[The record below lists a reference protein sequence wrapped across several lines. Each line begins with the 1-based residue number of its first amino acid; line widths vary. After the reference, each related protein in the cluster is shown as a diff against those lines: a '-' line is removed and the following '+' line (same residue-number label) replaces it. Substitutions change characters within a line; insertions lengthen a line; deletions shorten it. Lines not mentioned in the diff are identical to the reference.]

1 LLKAFPKKLSTIMS
15 ELLTHVW
22 NCLVQSSQDYVN
34 KVVNSDSA
42 LSSSDN
48 AENSTSSDANDYEG
62 IGLSQDEHSTKAQFE
77 LF

>member
-1 LLKAFPKKLSTIMS
+1 MN

-42 LSSSDN
+42 AQCSSD
-48 AENSTSSDANDYEG
+48 ADNSTSSDSNDYEG
-62 IGLSQDEHSTKAQFE
+62 KVEYN
-77 LF
+77 